1 MIGTARIFRKNTST
15 RKSSDYSLSNIR
27 STLGLVFQWAVAS
40 GVKNKVGQKGP
51 L

>member
-27 STLGLVFQWAVAS
+27 PTLGPVFQGAVAS